1 MNTNHTFNQ
10 KADFKKYPLLDF
22 YKRDVWILTEHSQ
35 FDQLSEN
42 QKKYMLGRRH
52 TFDFTALKKEVIV
65 NEIKYYCQH
74 YVEDSNK
81 SITSLISFVGA
92 VDLTID
98 FFNSEMGQVDSFIEL
113 DQKETLESFSNFL
126 KNSGYKTY
134 TKTNNTLLEAMEY
147 KEYKVPT
154 TYFRFFKNL
163 HKFIHEQYEKS
174 SQPKSFFEKDKW
186 DIRELP
192 FKVQGFDPSRPRYT
206 ISFEKITQE
215 KVKNVVKKYIVE
227 RLKTNKYLTC
237 IDDLKGIN
245 ILSEYLNE
253 FHPNIK
259 SLEQLNREIIEGFL
273 AYINLNSNLK
283 PRTKSSRIGVVK
295 TFFEFCT
302 LMGWDDVPKQTLLL
316 SDDVKKKYKVLPKYY
331 EDDVI
336 TQINKNLESLPVQ
349 IARMVY
355 VLQNVGMRV
364 SELCNLEVDCLK
376 QDTENDY
383 LLEYF
388 QGKTGDWNRVPIKED
403 VAMAIQ
409 KAISYSQEQY
419 GSNVKYVFL
428 QDRNKPI
435 SKDTFSYHLN
445 QLIKKKDIR
454 NSNGDLVRI
463 KAHHFR
469 GTLATKYANL
479 GMSPNVIRILLGQK
493 SLGAIRHYVE
503 ILEETMT
510 DAMQN
515 LLDYQDQMIQSIGKE
530 EAVIQVTKEDEV
542 EIPLPNGSCAKPLSS
557 GKCTHAN
564 ACYTCAMFKPDPNN
578 IELFRYQLSEAEN
591 NVEMAKING
600 FERVQQVNEDL
611 VSSLEKIITS
621 IEKRGA

>member
-1 MNTNHTFNQ
+1 MIGSNALNTSEKYRLFPLLSFYEQEKWNLIEHHSFKKLTDNQ
-10 KADFKKYPLLDF
+10 KKLLLARKHVIDFKKI
-22 YKRDVWILTEHSQ
+22 KS
-35 FDQLSEN
+35 
-42 QKKYMLGRRH
+42 K
-52 TFDFTALKKEVIV
+52 IV
-65 NEIKYYCQH
+65 SNEIRAYCQH
-74 YVEDSNK
+74 IIEEENRLLNYFATYIGGIE
-81 SITSLISFVGA
+81 
-92 VDLTID
+92 LTIN
-98 FFNSEMGQVDSFIEL
+98 FINKKLTKINSLVEVEI
-113 DQKETLESFSNFL
+113 KRTVESYSHYL
-126 KNSGYKTY
+126 KDAGYKTHTIARNALNERMESQKHKNPTVY
-134 TKTNNTLLEAMEY
+134 LRFFINLLQYVHDQY
-147 KEYKVPT
+147 KES
-154 TYFRFFKNL
+154 N
-163 HKFIHEQYEKS
+163 QGDN
-174 SQPKSFFEKDKW
+174 FFERDKW

-192 FKVQGFDPSRPRYT
+192 FQVQGFDPSRPRYT
-206 ISFEKITQE
+206 ISFDRITQE

-245 ILSEYLNE
+245 MLSEYLNE
-253 FHPNIK
+253 FHPTIE
-259 SLEQLNREIIEGFL
+259 SLGQLNREIIEGFL
-273 AYINLNSNLK
+273 AFINLNSNLK

-302 LMGWDDVPKQTLLL
+302 LMGWDDVPKQTLIL

-578 IELFRYQLSEAEN
+578 IELFRYQLSEAKN